1 MKTRQQH
8 LRSGGTKRESSWNGG
23 GEGERVLGKVRTV
36 RHRSWHEWGR
46 GGMYAGGDRGKKE
59 RSTYDVRL
67 QQQTRTKN
75 VGRGA
80 AGNSR
85 LLSMGQ
91 ELERV

>member
-1 MKTRQQH
+1 
-8 LRSGGTKRESSWNGG
+8 
-23 GEGERVLGKVRTV
+23 
-36 RHRSWHEWGR
+36 
-46 GGMYAGGDRGKKE
+46 MYAGGDRGKKE